1 MRAPSKKYVF
11 FQMVLLG
18 FGSIRFDVDF
28 KASYDNRL
36 KSIFHEVAKL
46 NSVKH
51 AKSRIG
57 VVENDHRQSCMLTLL
72 RCASNAA
79 ITFSV
84 SICFCV
90 IRAHVEKYAKCLI
103 VLHF

>member
-1 MRAPSKKYVF
+1 MLFP
-11 FQMVLLG
+11 MVLLG

-28 KASYDNRL
+28 KTSYDNRL

-84 SICFCV
+84 SSYSFA
-90 IRAHVEKYAKCLI
+90 IRAHVGKYAKCLI
-103 VLHF
+103 ALHF